1 MSSRREFSSAMC
13 YLGIMFREYHAF
25 CIWTRTHFGASWWIP
40 HLQWYGYVL
49 LTHNFQ
55 NNFATVMQLW
65 RFPSSVPLNR
75 DGSDAP
81 VGCRCVLIPLSRC
94 RNRTWEVVSFTDCC
108 FGASPSLITRNVNCL
123 PVNFFQ
129 IPVLLPPLC
138 ICLYPILDLTL
149 SSLFRYPGRIC
160 GRAELNSASKVMM
173 LSLDLSFPSNFN
185 EALVLLTSCPSR
197 AALKFKL
204 MLKY

>member
-1 MSSRREFSSAMC
+1 MHSAYEPGPTLVHPDEFPIYSGMDTFSLHTISKIILPQWC
-13 YLGIMFREYHAF
+13 SCEDSLLQSL
-25 CIWTRTHFGASWWIP
+25 WTEMVQM
-40 HLQWYGYVL
+40 HLWG
-49 LTHNFQ
+49 
-55 NNFATVMQLW
+55 
-65 RFPSSVPLNR
+65 
-75 DGSDAP
+75 G
-81 VGCRCVLIPLSRC
+81 RCVLIPLSRC
-94 RNRTWEVVSFTDCC
+94 RNRTWEVVSFTDCF